1 MDAAERR
8 AIEHDCA
15 ALVMRYANGKD
26 AADWDLVARLFAAD
40 GRMSRP
46 TAPDDFIEGRD
57 AILAAFRARPAR
69 TTRHV
74 TSNVVIDVESA
85 TSARGECALVL
96 YTAHKAP
103 IRRLLPRPLR
113 ADLGLLAIRGAAR
126 LADLCS
132 RDRRACVK
140 AGPGLHMVPARVIGH
155 NVT

>member
-15 ALVMRYANGKD
+15 ALVMRYANGND

-74 TSNVVIDVESA
+74 TSNVVIGVESA

-96 YTAHKAP
+96 YTAYKAP
-103 IRRLLPRPLR
+103 IVGSFHDRFVRTSDGWRFAERRGSLTF
-113 ADLGLLAIRGAAR
+113 AAETGA
-126 LADLCS
+126 
-132 RDRRACVK
+132 
-140 AGPGLHMVPARVIGH
+140 PA
-155 NVT
+155 

>member
-1 MDAAERR
+1 M
-8 AIEHDCA
+8 C
-15 ALVMRYANGKD
+15 YANGKD
-26 AADWDLVARLFAAD
+26 AADWDLVARLRGGRPDVPAD
-40 GRMSRP
+40 R
-46 TAPDDFIEGRD
+46 PDDFIEGRD

-74 TSNVVIDVESA
+74 TSNVVIGVESA

-103 IRRLLPRPLR
+103 IRRLLPRPRR
-113 ADLGLLAIRGAAR
+113 ADLGRLAIRGAAR